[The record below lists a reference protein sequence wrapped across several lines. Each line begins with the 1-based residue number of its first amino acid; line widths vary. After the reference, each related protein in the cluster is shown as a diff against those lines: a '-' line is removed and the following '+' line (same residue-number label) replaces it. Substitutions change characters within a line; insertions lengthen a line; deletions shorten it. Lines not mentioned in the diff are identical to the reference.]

1 MTDKDIAIGITGLPQ
16 IGALS
21 KKPPHLILLEDEK
34 KKSAAPKKFIT
45 TDKPDIGAM
54 GFVQA
59 KGIFSEASEETIV
72 ASYAD
77 LLNSAHKEEFVEMM
91 FPHHKV
97 VSIRNLVFKA
107 K

>member
-1 MTDKDIAIGITGLPQ
+1 MTEKDIAVGITGLPQ

-21 KKPPHLILLEDEK
+21 KKPPHLVLLEDEK
-34 KKSAAPKKFIT
+34 KKGGAPKKFIT

-59 KGIFSEASEETIV
+59 KGIFSEAAEDEIV
-72 ASYAD
+72 ASFAD
-77 LLNSAHKEEFVEMM
+77 ILSSTPKEEFVEMM
-91 FPHHKV
+91 FPHHRIISV
-97 VSIRNLVFKA
+97 RNLVFKA